1 MTFAG
6 IQQNQG
12 SQKKSAGSGEEKVDE
27 NLLKRML
34 HL

>member
-1 MTFAG
+1 MTFVG

-12 SQKKSAGSGEEKVDE
+12 CQKKSAGGGEEKVDE

-34 HL
+34 H